1 MYTMKGWVRLYRDFL
16 SWGLYK
22 DSPSKDVFIHILLNA
37 AYKDFNLNGFI
48 VRRGFWI
55 TSVRQIATETGLSVQ
70 QVRTAL
76 EKLEATQAI
85 TRTATH
91 RATLIGV
98 VNYDFYQGY
107 DFLATQPATNTS
119 TQQSE
124 TPKKATQFSTQ
135 SLTQSATQSL
145 TSESLENSGFSQDYD
160 FSATQSLTQRATQKT
175 TNYNNIRNIKNKEH
189 IYLYKAEPSK
199 FEVFSK
205 DLNACNSFYDLY
217 DSWELIQNDAELNEN
232 EKSELWRLYRQRAS
246 EITV

>member
-1 MYTMKGWVRLYRDFL
+1 MKGWVRLYRDFL

-37 AYKDFNLNGFI
+37 AYKEFNLNGFI

-107 DFLATQPATNTS
+107 DFSATQSLTNTS
-119 TQQSE
+119 TQKSE
-124 TPKKATQFSTQ
+124 NPEKATQFPTQ
-135 SLTQSATQSL
+135 SLTQSATQCS
-145 TSESLENSGFSQDYD
+145 TAESLENCGFSQDCD
-160 FSATQSLTQRATQKT
+160 FSATQSLTNTSTQKT
-175 TNYNNIRNIKNKEH
+175 ANYNNIRNIKNKEH

-199 FEVFSK
+199 FEIFSE
-205 DLNACNSFYDLY
+205 DLNGCNSFYDLY
-217 DSWELIQNDAELNEN
+217 DSWERVQKDTELDEN
-232 EKSELWRLYRQRAS
+232 EKSELWRIYRQRAS
-246 EITV
+246 EITI

>member
-1 MYTMKGWVRLYRDFL
+1 MKGWVRLYRDFL

-37 AYKDFNLNGFI
+37 AYKEFNLNGFI

-107 DFLATQPATNTS
+107 DFSATQCSTNTS

-124 TPKKATQFSTQ
+124 NPEKATQCSTQ
-135 SLTQSATQSL
+135 SLTQQATQSL
-145 TSESLENSGFSQDYD
+145 TSESLENSGFLQDCD
-160 FSATQSLTQRATQKT
+160 FSATQCSTQRATQKT

-189 IYLYKAEPSK
+189 IYLYKAEPAK
-199 FEVFSK
+199 FDVFRE
-205 DLNACNSFYDLY
+205 DLNGCKTFYDLY
-217 DSWELIQNDAELNEN
+217 DSWERVQKDSDLDEN
-232 EKSELWRLYRQRAS
+232 EKAELWRIYRQRAAD
-246 EITV
+246 ITI